1 MSAAIARLLTQF
13 DAGGRAVPV
22 EKPKQPPAVAKPT
35 EVKRE
40 PPPPPKAVMPPAP
53 DLLDEAYRRGHAAG
67 LAEADAKLA
76 EERVRS
82 AIRLG
87 EERAKWSDQQSVAIV
102 NGFAAAC
109 RDLEVNIASAVAR
122 VLHPFLAEA
131 IREKAVA
138 ALVEQVGALT
148 SGASTTVFRVS
159 GPSDLVEM
167 VKAQL
172 DTRRMAIEYQIS
184 DSLDIRAVVDQTAIE
199 TQIAAWTQRLKQTL
213 R

>member
-1 MSAAIARLLTQF
+1 MNAAIARLLTQF
-13 DAGGRAVPV
+13 DAGGRAVQA
-22 EKPKQPPAVAKPT
+22 EKPKQSPVAAKAA

-40 PPPPPKAVMPPAP
+40 PPAPPKAATPPAP
-53 DLLDEAYRRGHAAG
+53 NLLDEAYRRGHAAG

-87 EERAKWSDQQSVAIV
+87 EERAKWSDQQNVAIV

-122 VLHPFLAEA
+122 VLQPFLAEA
-131 IREKAVA
+131 IRDKAVA
-138 ALVEQVGALT
+138 ALVEQIGALM
-148 SGASTTVFRVS
+148 SGGSTTVVRVN
-159 GPSDLVEM
+159 GPGDLLEM
-167 VKAQL
+167 VKTQL
-172 DTRRMAIEYQIS
+172 DTRRLAIEYQIS
-184 DSLDIRAVVDQTAIE
+184 NSLDIRAVADQTAIE